1 MNDALALALVLLLL
15 LSGYVA
21 GRVHAE
27 VGYRAGFRLG
37 YRQGHADGSR
47 ARPPTAREEPTVTLQ
62 VIGNDVSTWSESRHN
77 TESHASV
84 PSK

>member
-1 MNDALALALVLLLL
+1 MNDALALAAVLLLL

-37 YRQGHADGSR
+37 YRQGHADGAR
-47 ARPPTAREEPTVTLQ
+47 LRPPPPRPDPAATVRVTGGG
-62 VIGNDVSTWSESRHN
+62 VPAGSESRHN
-77 TESHASV
+77 AGGRASV
-84 PSK
+84 SST